1 MSTKMKPRKVGQSA
15 KKKSLYSDNEASREA
30 VMGRHRKSGGKS
42 KQSASVQQQG
52 TKAQGAHAE
61 TTAFFICHDCLSK
74 ALQGNVEKSPRPG
87 HLRLALCT
95 NRVWLAIEEL
105 GGVQMAAERLGY
117 PPEEIDRWIDE
128 HHIPYGP
135 GEKVS
140 WLSSYTIRELQM
152 PPVWVEGDGWYW
164 PQSGYLASRAEES
177 DGLLKRP
184 YSFPAHGLTDADEV
198 RSTPLPGPQ
207 EASDAKPMSPEQLR
221 IEEALERSGL
231 FSSNK
236 SSEFEVDND
245 DLKDWVW
252 TMNLRTPK
260 IQAGECMT
268 GGMTEGCD
276 WYRS

>member
-1 MSTKMKPRKVGQSA
+1 MDIQE
-15 KKKSLYSDNEASREA
+15 SLDQAAESGSQIGLVSGCLDTDVHEEDDGMICDECRIKA
-30 VMGRHRKSGGKS
+30 V
-42 KQSASVQQQG
+42 
-52 TKAQGAHAE
+52 
-61 TTAFFICHDCLSK
+61 
-74 ALQGNVEKSPRPG
+74 LQGDVEKSPRPG
-87 HLRLALCT
+87 HLRLALCA

-140 WLSSYTIRELQM
+140 RLSSYTIRELQM

-164 PQSGYLASRAEES
+164 PQSGYLASRAQES

-184 YSFPAHGLTDADEV
+184 YSFPAHSLADADEV

-236 SSEFEVDND
+236 GSEFEVDND
-245 DLKDWVW
+245 DLKDMGLDDEPWDPQDTSGRAYDGW
-252 TMNLRTPK
+252 
-260 IQAGECMT
+260 
-268 GGMTEGCD
+268 D
-276 WYRS
+276 D